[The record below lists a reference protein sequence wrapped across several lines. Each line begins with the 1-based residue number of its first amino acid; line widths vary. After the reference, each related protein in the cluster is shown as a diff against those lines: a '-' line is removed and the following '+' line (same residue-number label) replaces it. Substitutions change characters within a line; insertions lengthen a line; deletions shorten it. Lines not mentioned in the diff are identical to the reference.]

1 MEIAEALDFLRA
13 NHRSVLIA
21 RRQDGEPQ
29 PSPVVHGVD
38 AEGRIVVSS
47 REPAYKV
54 RNLRRDPRATV
65 CAFTDKFFGEWVV
78 VEGRAEIVSLP
89 EAMEQLV
96 DLYRQVAG
104 EHPDWDDYRQAMARD
119 QRVIIAIT
127 PTGAGP
133 DRAG

>member
-21 RRQDGEPQ
+21 RRRDGEPQ

-38 AEGRIVVSS
+38 PDGRIVVSS

-89 EAMEQLV
+89 EAMEPLV

-104 EHPDWDDYRQAMARD
+104 EHPDWDDYREAMMRE

-127 PTGAGP
+127 PTVAGP
-133 DRAG
+133 NRAG

>member
-1 MEIAEALDFLRA
+1 MDLQDALDFLRA

-21 RRQDGEPQ
+21 RRGDGEPQ

-38 AEGRIVVSS
+38 GQGRVVVSS

-54 RNLRRDPRATV
+54 RNLRRDPRVTL
-65 CAFTDKFFGEWVV
+65 CAFPDNFFGKWVT

-89 EAMEQLV
+89 DAMEPLV
-96 DLYRQVAG
+96 DLYRSVAG
-104 EHPDWDDYRQAMARD
+104 EHPDWDDYRQAMVRE

-127 PTGAGP
+127 PESAGP